1 VIKDKLHDGQL
12 DECALT
18 FRDLEKIAAAFTR
31 VLGGIFHSRVEYARE
46 RQEESKKEQ

>member
-18 FRDLEKIAAAFTR
+18 FRDLEIIATAFTR
-31 VLGGIFHSRVEYARE
+31 VLSGIFHSRVEYARE
-46 RQEESKKEQ
+46 RQEENKKE